1 MFSKDCHAAQYVRM
15 STDMQRYS
23 IENQSEAIAVYAVS
37 HGLTIVRSYEDAGR
51 SGVRLDG
58 RTALRQLLGDV
69 RSGCAD
75 FSVILVYDVSR
86 WGRFQDSDE
95 SAYHEFICKEAGVR
109 VEYCAEQFA
118 NDGSLTSTVLKNIK
132 RAMAGEF
139 SRELSKK
146 VFVGKCRIAS
156 MGFRTGATP
165 GYGLRR
171 CLLDEHG
178 NRRMSLDFGQQKS
191 LHTDRVI
198 LVPGPVEEIRVLN
211 RVYDWFIDRQ
221 LSLNEIARKL
231 NTHGIPNDRGKVWTG
246 VSVRELLSN
255 EKYIGN
261 NIFNRTTVR
270 LGTKKRINPP
280 SEWVRAVGVFEPIVP
295 LKRFQ
300 QAQRQLRDNCT
311 AYKTNELL
319 DTLTA
324 IWCHAGALGKK
335 EIEHAKEA
343 PTLQTY
349 RRHFGSLADAF
360 RVVGYRRKT
369 KRGSNQDKRK
379 AIFAAIAVEVAKRGG
394 TTRMLERQSHMRV
407 NEEVTVTVCI
417 GRTRPARPRSRWRFD
432 YKSRRKADILI
443 IVRID
448 DSSDTIQDYVALP
461 LLFLLHGNLLMISG
475 RSYTRFKDFITKS
488 LAPFYQLCGRI
499 PLET

>member
-1 MFSKDCHAAQYVRM
+1 
-15 STDMQRYS
+15 
-23 IENQSEAIAVYAVS
+23 
-37 HGLTIVRSYEDAGR
+37 
-51 SGVRLDG
+51 
-58 RTALRQLLGDV
+58 
-69 RSGCAD
+69 
-75 FSVILVYDVSR
+75 
-86 WGRFQDSDE
+86 
-95 SAYHEFICKEAGVR
+95 

-146 VFVGKCRIAS
+146 VFVGKCRITS

-178 NRRMSLDFGQQKS
+178 NRRISLEFGQQKS

-198 LVPGPVEEIRVLN
+198 LVPGPIEEIRVLN
-211 RVYDWFIDRQ
+211 GVYDWFIDRK

-231 NTHGIPNDRGKVWTG
+231 NAQGIPNDRGKIWTG

-270 LGTKKRINPP
+270 LGTKKRINPR

-311 AYKTNELL
+311 AYKADELL
-319 DTLTA
+319 DTLIA
-324 IWCHAGALGKK
+324 IWCCTGRLGKK
-335 EIEHAKEA
+335 EIENAPYA

-360 RVVGYRRKT
+360 RTIGYMRKT

-379 AIFAAIAVEVAKRGG
+379 AVFAEIATEVARRGG
-394 TTRMLERQSHMRV
+394 TTRMLERHSHLRI

-432 YKSRRKADILI
+432 YKSRKRADILI
-443 IVRID
+443 IARID
-448 DSSDTIQDYVALP
+448 DATDTIQDYVVLP
-461 LLFLLHGNLLMISG
+461 LSFLLHGNLLMISG
-475 RSYTRFKDFITKS
+475 RSYARFSDFTSKS
-488 LAPFYQLCGRI
+488 LTPFYQLCGRI
-499 PLET
+499 SLESA